1 MPIALQSQ
9 RGMEIYPELIL
20 SVLTSLSLQIREP
33 RIQRIIATESMLLDD
48 VKKLKQGEVFAQNM
62 KLDR

>member
-9 RGMEIYPELIL
+9 RGMEIYPEPIL

-48 VKKLKQGEVFAQNM
+48 ERN
-62 KLDR
+62 